1 MSLKILLV
9 TPPYHTGI
17 IEVTGKWPPLSLVY
31 LAGHLRKAGFTVK
44 IYDSMSLD
52 HNIGDVEKTLLLE
65 NPDIVMTGGF
75 TSSINAALEV
85 LKTAKKVNPS
95 VITCLGGVHPTFCY
109 AEILKEHPEAV
120 DYVVRGE
127 GEQTSV
133 ELTKVLSLGLRPDN
147 VKGVVYL
154 ENDRMKVN
162 PERELITDLDT
173 LEPAWDLL
181 DWNLYKYNVTGRR
194 LALVGLS
201 RGCPHNCKFCSQHLF
216 WQNTYRSRS
225 AEQFAGEIETLHR
238 DYGVGMFMMA
248 DEFTTCRRDIWE
260 KVLDLLI
267 AKNLDIHISLET
279 RADAVIR
286 DRDILP
292 KYRRAGVVHVYV
304 GVETVHQQT
313 LDTFGKGTTVEQ
325 SREAIALLNEQG
337 IITECSFILGSPD
350 ETEQNIDKTLATALN
365 FNPDLAH
372 FLLLTPWPYTELYKE
387 VRNSIVEHDYSKY
400 HFVYPIIKPK
410 QMEIPLLWSKLI
422 NCFKVFYL
430 NKTRQILSMQQGF
443 KRAYMMKSIQIMHQ
457 KFFVDNFGQTAIS
470 LPREMGDQIEQ
481 MIGEFSGGEKKM
493 ISENDIHKWSEEL
506 DKDILDFVNMGIDNH
521 DDDRFNE
528 LALREFGLQFKANA
542 VYREYCDKQGV
553 SLEGLSHWSQIPAI
567 PTSAFKQ
574 HIITSFPLK
583 DAELALLTSG
593 TTDPNMRG
601 KIYRDKNSLQ
611 IILRANRLI
620 TKALLFPDTDKM
632 RILLLVP
639 SPKVAP
645 AMAMAFGL
653 EQLKNE
659 FGSDDSMYFITPNGF
674 ETEELIKALREAETS
689 KQPVTLVGATSG
701 FVHFFNTCDQSG
713 TRFSLPEGSRICDGG
728 GYQGTFGNCSRE
740 EFYVKCAEF
749 LGVPPHFCI
758 NTLGMSE
765 SGTNYFDNTI
775 KNHFAGADG
784 VERHKVALP
793 WTRTVVVGP
802 RTGQRLPKGEVG
814 LIRHFDLTNRA
825 TVLAVQTDNIGYE
838 TDGGFEIIGRAQ
850 GTLLGFGLEPTS
862 VKDWILA
869 GHRSNSEIVGH
880 MSPGHMPSGHMH
892 GGPVPPLTM
901 SGSQMPTGGMPLVNI
916 PVESKP
922 DGHMKMTDS
931 YGAGCSASTAE
942 IIKTVHGMQCSTV
955 ADGMI
960 KAHGAPCSTVAD
972 GMLGAH
978 GTPCSTVAD
987 GMLSAHGA
995 PCSTVADGML
1005 GAHGAPCSTVADGM
1019 IKAHGAPC
1027 STVADKMLGVHG
1039 APCSTL
1045 MDGMIKK

>member
-1 MSLKILLV
+1 MSFKILLV

-31 LAGHLRKAGFTVK
+31 LAGHLRNEGFSVE
-44 IYDSMSLD
+44 IYDAMSLD
-52 HNIGDVEKTLLLE
+52 HTIIEVENTLKQKKPDMVMIGSY
-65 NPDIVMTGGF
+65 
-75 TSSINAALEV
+75 TSSSKAALDTLRV
-85 LKTAKKVNPS
+85 AKHVNPK

-109 AEILKEHPEAV
+109 EDILENWPAVV
-120 DYVVRGE
+120 DYIVRKE
-127 GEQTSV
+127 GEQTAV
-133 ELTKVLSLGLRPDN
+133 ELAGTISQGIKPYN
-147 VKGVVYL
+147 VKGVVFQD
-154 ENDRMKVN
+154 NGKIIVN
-162 PERELITDLDT
+162 PERELLADLNCLT
-173 LEPAWDLL
+173 PAWDLL
-181 DWNLYKYNVTGRR
+181 DWDLYKYNVTGRR

-216 WQNTYRSRS
+216 WNSTHRSRS
-225 AEQFAGEIETLHR
+225 PQNFVAEIEMLHR
-238 DYGVGMFMMA
+238 QYGIGMFMLA
-248 DEFTTCRRDIWE
+248 DEFTTCQRETWE

-267 AKNLDIHISLET
+267 EKELDIHISMET

-313 LDTFGKGTTVEQ
+313 LDQFGKGTTIDQ
-325 SREAIALLNEQG
+325 SRTAIDLLNEQG
-337 IITECSFILGSPD
+337 IITECSFILGNLD
-350 ETEQNIDKTLATALN
+350 ETIENIDRTLATALE

-372 FLLLTPWPYTELYKE
+372 FLLLTPWPYTLLYKE
-387 VRNSIVEHDYSKY
+387 VEKSIVEWDYAKY
-400 HFVYPIIKPK
+400 HFVHPVIKPL
-410 QMEIPLLWSKLI
+410 QMEISQLWSALI

-430 NKTRQILSMQQGF
+430 NKTRQVFSMPEGF
-443 KRAYMMKSIQIMHQ
+443 KRTYMMKSIQIMHQ

-470 LPREMGDQIEQ
+470 LPREMGDQIEK

-611 IILRANRLI
+611 IIIRANRLI

-775 KNHFAGADG
+775 KNHFAGVDG

-892 GGPVPPLTM
+892 GGPVPPLT
-901 SGSQMPTGGMPLVNI
+901 SSQMPTGGMPLVNI

-942 IIKTVHGMQCSTV
+942 MIKTVHGRQCSTV

-995 PCSTVADGML
+995 PCSTVADGM
-1005 GAHGAPCSTVADGM
+1005 